1 MNDQFYLIAKEYDF
15 LNLLMTAG
23 LIFLWRAQLKNLQ
36 NEEVDAALDL
46 ASGTG
51 SNFPYIKARKIFGL
65 DIDLAM
71 LKLQNQ
77 RFPSRYS
84 ILASAEKIPF
94 ENNSFDSIVC
104 SFGFRNFRDVEK
116 VLNEINRTLKSGGKL
131 YITEIF
137 RSGNLFWEIILKL
150 LFKLYIIP
158 LSKLFS
164 KNPCMY
170 EYFLSSIQRFLT
182 YDEFLSLLNL
192 HGFRLL
198 RTYHWGPLKILK
210 LIKA

>member
-23 LIFLWRAQLKNLQ
+23 LILLWRAQLKNLQ
-36 NEEVDAALDL
+36 NEEVDVALDL

-65 DIDLAM
+65 DIDPAM
-71 LKLQNQ
+71 LVLQNQ
-77 RFPSRYS
+77 RFPSCYS

-94 ENNSFDSIVC
+94 ENNFFDSIVC
-104 SFGFRNFRDVEK
+104 SFGFRNFRDIEK

-137 RSGNLFWEIILKL
+137 RSGSLFWEIILKL

-170 EYFLSSIQRFLT
+170 EYFLSSIQGFLT
-182 YDEFLSLLNL
+182 YEEFLSLLNL

>member
-1 MNDQFYLIAKEYDF
+1 MNNQFYSIAKEYDF

-51 SNFPYIKARKIFGL
+51 SNFPYIKARRIFGL
-65 DIDLAM
+65 DIDPAM
-71 LKLQNQ
+71 LLMQNQ
-77 RFPSRYS
+77 RFPFCYS

-94 ENNSFDSIVC
+94 QSNSFDSVVC
-104 SFGFRNFRDVEK
+104 SFGFRNFVDVEK
-116 VLNEINRTLKSGGKL
+116 VLSEISRTLKTGGKL

-137 RSGNLFWEIILKL
+137 RPKNFFWEVILKL
-150 LFKLYIIP
+150 LFKLYVIP

-170 EYFLSSIQRFLT
+170 EYFLSSILGFLT
-182 YDEFLSLLNL
+182 YEEFLNLLNS
-192 HGFRLL
+192 HGFKLL
-198 RTYHWGPLKILK
+198 KIHHWGPLKIIK
-210 LIKA
+210 LVKA